1 MKLLNKTSIYYLLF
15 ALPVFA
21 ICSGLI
27 YYFISFEIIE
37 NLDEKLVKEKFE
49 IVKSVEKGKLVTELD
64 DEISLK
70 MIDSKNVTYGNR
82 FSDTTLFDKAEN
94 EMEPF
99 RVLITTINDGKNN
112 NYLLEIHESYIESD
126 DLLESILVPVLILI
140 VVLLAG
146 FFLINRY
153 ISKKLWQPFYL
164 TLEKLKVYKVN
175 DISVSFEKTS
185 IQEFSELNKTLEIM
199 TNKIHND
206 FISQKQF
213 IENASHE
220 IQTPLAVIKSKIE
233 LLIQSKT
240 ISERDMQLIHS
251 LYNAS
256 NKLSSLNKALL
267 LLSKIENNQFKEV
280 EEIQFK
286 TLIEKV
292 IEHFQDIISHK
303 NIKVGKNYLADTS
316 FKMNSILAEIL
327 ISNLIQNAIRHNIE
341 GGSINIHLSE
351 NRIVISN
358 TSDYSI
364 ENTNELFQRFRKS
377 EASAESIGLGLAI
390 VKEICDKYKIKI
402 NYTCKDMIHAIEL
415 SF

>member
-15 ALPVFA
+15 VLPLFA

-27 YYFISFEIIE
+27 YYFISFEISE
-37 NLDEKLVKEKFE
+37 NLDENLIKEKNE
-49 IVKSVEKGKLVTELD
+49 IVKSLKTGKLATELD
-64 DEISLK
+64 DEVSLK
-70 MIDSKNVTYGNR
+70 KIDPENVNFENY
-82 FSDTTLFDKAEN
+82 FSDTTWFDSDEN

-99 RVLITTINDGKNN
+99 RLLTTTINDGSEYYQLK
-112 NYLLEIHESYIESD
+112 IHISYIESE

-153 ISKKLWQPFYL
+153 ISKKLWQPFYS
-164 TLEKLKVYKVN
+164 TLEKLKVYKVA
-175 DISVSFEKTS
+175 DTFVSFEKTS
-185 IQEFSELNKTLEIM
+185 IQEFSELNKTLELM
-199 TNKIHND
+199 TNKIQDD

-220 IQTPLAVIKSKIE
+220 IQTPLAVIKNKIE
-233 LLIQSKT
+233 LLIQSNT
-240 ISERDMQLIHS
+240 ISESDMQLIHS

-303 NIKVGKNYLADTS
+303 NIKVGKDYQANPS
-316 FKMNSILAEIL
+316 FKMNPVLADIL
-327 ISNLIQNAIRHNIE
+327 ISNLIQNAIRHNLE
-341 GGSINIHLSE
+341 GGSIKIHLSE
-351 NRIVISN
+351 NRILISN
-358 TSDYSI
+358 TSDYAI

-402 NYTCKDMIHAIEL
+402 YYTCKDRVHAIEL

>member
-1 MKLLNKTSIYYLLF
+1 
-15 ALPVFA
+15 
-21 ICSGLI
+21 
-27 YYFISFEIIE
+27 
-37 NLDEKLVKEKFE
+37 
-49 IVKSVEKGKLVTELD
+49 
-64 DEISLK
+64 
-70 MIDSKNVTYGNR
+70 
-82 FSDTTLFDKAEN
+82 
-94 EMEPF
+94 MEPF

-112 NYLLEIHESYIESD
+112 NYLLEIRESYIESD

-153 ISKKLWQPFYL
+153 ISKKLWQPFYS

-175 DISVSFEKTS
+175 DASVSFEKTS
-185 IQEFSELNKTLEIM
+185 IQEFSELNKTLELM

-240 ISERDMQLIHS
+240 ISKGDMQLIHS

-256 NKLSSLNKALL
+256 NKVSSLNKALL

-286 TLIEKV
+286 TLIGKV

-303 NIKVGKNYLADTS
+303 NIKVRKNYLAEPS
-316 FKMNSILAEIL
+316 FKMNSILAEMF
-327 ISNLIQNAIRHNIE
+327 ISNLLQNAIRHNIE
-341 GGSINIHLSE
+341 GGLINIHLSE
-351 NRIVISN
+351 TRIVISN

-364 ENTNELFQRFRKS
+364 ENTNELFLRFRKS

-402 NYTCKDMIHAIEL
+402 NYTCKDRIHAIEL